1 MKQVISHLKLM
12 YELKNKNMELSL
24 AHQYSDR
31 LFELFKE
38 ADEIGLDISQYEDCQ
53 HIQKILLDD
62 SDSAAL
68 LKQLQEAGIQPI
80 KIEAFLEA
88 MPSDLQMTRY
98 AAKYI
103 TEVLKDNTFDVR
115 SWYPYLE
122 YFSRLNLT
130 EEQKKIVAENLNYL
144 LQTHYRKGLSLAEF
158 SEPEL
163 RLFYDPVF
171 DGIPLAHL
179 KQATEL
185 LVSDPALKHVMLRL
199 IEHDVIDFDYDIFC
213 HIHTYSKRAEQS
225 LENILSILEDNDAVQ
240 ENFLERW
247 IENGALEYDL
257 QVLERKLPELDS
269 YEGLFTNRAEYIN
282 LVFGQR
288 FRTIP
293 LSELSGRK
301 EDIIVYAI
309 ANHKKAF
316 LKLVEENFSVI
327 LEMPETSIL
336 FDPSFRKL
344 VNINTLCRKD
354 LMDCE
359 HLSTKKWDEDV
370 LKGYTYSF
378 QEIKQLF
385 GLPDYYVR
393 LYHKLS
399 VPRLDDKLLIL
410 KQLAKKNLL
419 NDIAEADIEIL
430 AEKLSVKNAYA
441 WMQEEFNHIKGLTPA
456 NAVKLLCAY
465 DALKNLLPTIENE
478 TEVLYVLR
486 NKETVQAY
494 SRMEDV
500 KRDIFQ
506 LDQAWSELK
515 EMMNIEDAFVIAHQ
529 KSITDFL
536 LRNGAGIALTYY
548 KQLSEKKQ
556 EAYRRIVIA
565 ELMGEF
571 RRLKYFKDDLTKEIG
586 YPISDIQ
593 QKAWEK
599 TISMDK
605 NPFTVKEQDGF
616 LETMQLGEIP
626 QHTCMS
632 YINGCYNHCLMS
644 NFDSN
649 KHVIYVYQGDK
660 PVARAL
666 LRLTKGK
673 FYNAVKKEQPELEF
687 ADLENI
693 SDTSKEPVLQA
704 EEYLTLFLERP
715 YIAGISDELVGQMYE
730 LFIWLAEEKAAELGA
745 QLILSNYYRNASAN
759 YFLTDY
765 FLYISRSKAGEQYF
779 DSLNGEASISEG
791 GTYKSNLFLVQQ
803 KE

>member
-1 MKQVISHLKLM
+1 MKQVLSHLKLI
-12 YELKNKNMELSL
+12 YELKDRNMELFL
-24 AHQYSDR
+24 AHQYPER
-31 LFELFKE
+31 LPEIFDK
-38 ADEIGLDISQYEDCQ
+38 ADAIELDIRQYKNCQ
-53 HIQKILLDD
+53 HIQQVLLDIPN
-62 SDSAAL
+62 STTT
-68 LKQLQEAGIQPI
+68 LKQLQDAEIHPS
-80 KIEAFLEA
+80 KIEMLLREI
-88 MPSDLQMTRY
+88 PSNVQ
-98 AAKYI
+98 I
-103 TEVLKDNTFDVR
+103 THYPATHLIEVLKDSTFNIK
-115 SWYPYLE
+115 SCYLYLE
-122 YFSRLNLT
+122 YFSGLNLT
-130 EEQKKIVAENLNYL
+130 EEQRKIVAENLNSL
-144 LQTHYRKGLSLAEF
+144 LQTCYRDGLCLDGF
-158 SEPEL
+158 TEPEL
-163 RLFYDPVF
+163 RLFYEPVF
-171 DGIPLAHL
+171 GSIPLAEL
-179 KQATEL
+179 KQSASLLAT
-185 LVSDPALKHVMLRL
+185 DPAFKRVMQKFL
-199 IEHDVIDFDYDIFC
+199 DYGVGGIDYETLC
-213 HIHTYSKRAEQS
+213 HIQAYSQRAEQY
-225 LENILSILEDNDAVQ
+225 LEKILAILEDDEAAQ
-240 ENFLERW
+240 RDFLERW
-247 IENGALEYDL
+247 IENGAAEYDL
-257 QVLERKLPELDS
+257 QILEKKLPELNN
-269 YEGLFTNRAEYIN
+269 YEELFTNRASYIN

-288 FRTIP
+288 FQGIP
-293 LSELSGRK
+293 LSELSGAK
-301 EDIIVYAI
+301 ESLIIYAI
-309 ANHKKAF
+309 TNHKRAF
-316 LKLVEENFSVI
+316 LKLAEENFISI
-327 LEMPETSIL
+327 LEMSSYSIL
-336 FDPSFRKL
+336 FDPDFRKL
-344 VNINTLCRKD
+344 LNINSLSQKD
-354 LMDCE
+354 LLECD
-359 HLSTKKWDEDV
+359 HLSVKKWNADA
-370 LKGYTYSF
+370 LQGYTYSF

-385 GLPDYYVR
+385 GLPDNYVR

-410 KQLAKKNLL
+410 KQLAKRNLL
-419 NDIAEADIEIL
+419 NNIAEADIEIL

-465 DALKNLLPTIENE
+465 DALKKLLPTIENE

-494 SRMEDV
+494 LHMEDV

-515 EMMNIEDAFVIAHQ
+515 EMMKIEEAFVIAHQ
-529 KSITDFL
+529 QNITDFL

-605 NPFTVKEQDGF
+605 NLFTVNEQDGF

-632 YINGCYNHCLMS
+632 YINGAYNHCLLS

-649 KHVIYVYQGDK
+649 KHVVYVYYGGK

-673 FYNAVKKEQPELEF
+673 FYNTENKKQPELQF
-687 ADLENI
+687 ADLENT
-693 SDTSKEPVLQA
+693 SDTDEETALQSV
-704 EEYLTLFLERP
+704 EYLTLFLERP
-715 YIAGISDELVGQMYE
+715 YIAGISGELIAKVYE
-730 LFIWLAEEKAAELGA
+730 VLIRLAEEKAAKLES
-745 QLILSNYYRNASAN
+745 QLVLSYFYHSAATG

-779 DSLNGEASISEG
+779 DSLDGEASISEG

-803 KE
+803 KV